1 MREIK
6 FRAFHKARKKML
18 EVTNLNFMEKENI
31 QCEYREKPFLFSTI
45 SQGEIELMQF
55 TGITDEQNIEIYEDD
70 IVKFSVKD
78 FNEVV
83 GYLERDIVGTVKF
96 DAGSF
101 YIEYLD
107 DHKKTMSL
115 PFNSGILMSIHV
127 IGDAYRGI

>member
-6 FRAFHKARKKML
+6 FRAWHKILKRMIVVLQIDFTL
-18 EVTNLNFMEKENI
+18 EIIVFFDNITNDLGYVKFKD
-31 QCEYREKPFLFSTI
+31 
-45 SQGEIELMQF
+45 IELMLF
-55 TGITDEQNIEIYEDD
+55 TRISDEQNIEIYEDD

-115 PFNSGILMSIHV
+115 PFNSDILISVHV
-127 IGDAYRGI
+127 IGNVHKVI

>member
-6 FRAFHKARKKML
+6 LRAWHKILKRMIVVSQIDFTL
-18 EVTNLNFMEKENI
+18 EIIVFFDNITNDLGYVKFKD
-31 QCEYREKPFLFSTI
+31 
-45 SQGEIELMQF
+45 IELMLF
-55 TGITDEQNIEIYEDD
+55 TRISDEQNIEIYEDD

-115 PFNSGILMSIHV
+115 PFNSDILISVHV
-127 IGDAYRGI
+127 IGNVHKVI

>member
-6 FRAFHKARKKML
+6 FRAWSSGRKEMA
-18 EVTNLNFMEKENI
+18 EVESIHFKGNAVYLISKYLRLVANLDK
-31 QCEYREKPFLFSTI
+31 
-45 SQGEIELMQF
+45 IELMQF

-115 PFNSGILMSIHV
+115 PFNSDILMSIHV